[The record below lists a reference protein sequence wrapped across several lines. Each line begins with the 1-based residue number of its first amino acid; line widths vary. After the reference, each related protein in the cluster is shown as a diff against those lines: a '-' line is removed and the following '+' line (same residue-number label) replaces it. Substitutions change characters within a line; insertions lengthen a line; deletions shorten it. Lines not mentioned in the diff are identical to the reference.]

1 MGYEKIISQK
11 GGNMARD
18 PEINR
23 RLVCNWDE
31 KDNMFYC
38 IKQVWHKKEERYVN
52 SSFLEVE
59 KIEVNKEQNQFISY
73 LVREVS
79 TLPTKSK
86 ETIGAFYPSI

>member
-1 MGYEKIISQK
+1 
-11 GGNMARD
+11 MARD
-18 PEINR
+18 PKIDR

-59 KIEVNKEQNQFISY
+59 KIEVNKEQN
-73 LVREVS
+73 
-79 TLPTKSK
+79 
-86 ETIGAFYPSI
+86 